1 MNPTAA
7 GAPGLENLVC
17 EKVMVCV
24 AEGNTLRWR
33 GRAYAVAV
41 TSASRWS
48 RRTSERRPAKAACER
63 AERRWWQAGERAGG

>member
-41 TSASRWS
+41 TSALRCSRQAN
-48 RRTSERRPAKAACER
+48 ERRPAEAACER
-63 AERRWWQAGERAGG
+63 TERRWRQAGEHTGG